1 MHVNGET
8 DTRAIYCAASVATM
22 LQLKTDKLFERTP
35 EYLARCQSWD
45 GGFGPNPGAESHG
58 QVKSVLSYLRPNSE
72 DSRSRV

>member
-22 LQLKTDKLFERTP
+22 LQFKIDELFERTP

-58 QVKSVLSYLRPNSE
+58 
-72 DSRSRV
+72 

>member
-22 LQLKTDKLFERTP
+22 LQLEDKDKLFDKTEK
-35 EYLARCQSWD
+35 YLADCQSWD

-58 QVKSVLSYLRPNSE
+58 
-72 DSRSRV
+72 